1 LPGNRQQGVFDMRLY
16 FKPGACSLASR
27 IILTE
32 LGLPYEAH
40 KVDTESALT
49 EGGVDYRKNNS
60 RGYVPALELESGEL
74 LTENPAIL
82 QFLADTHPEPALA
95 PAYGTL
101 ERARLQ
107 EWLNFISSELH
118 KAYSPFFSGR
128 TLEEAERER
137 VHTVLARRIGDAEHR
152 MADGRS
158 YVLGEC
164 FSVADAYLFVVLNWS
179 NFIGIDLAAWP
190 HLARYVQRIASRPAV
205 RTALAT
211 EGLIVEAAA

>member
-1 LPGNRQQGVFDMRLY
+1 LPDNRQQGVFDMRLY

-40 KVDTESALT
+40 KVDTGTALT
-49 EGGVDYRKNNS
+49 ESGVDYRTINPK
-60 RGYVPALELESGEL
+60 GYVPALELENGEF

-82 QFLADTHPEPALA
+82 QFLADTHPEAALA

-128 TLEEAERER
+128 ILEEADKERI
-137 VHTVLARRIGDAEHR
+137 HAVLARRIGDVEHR
-152 MADGRS
+152 LADGRS
-158 YVLGEC
+158 YALGER

-179 NFIGIDLAAWP
+179 NFIGIDLAPWP
-190 HLARYVQRIASRPAV
+190 HLVRYVQRVASRPAV
-205 RTALAT
+205 RTAMT
-211 EGLIVEAAA
+211 SEGLIVEAAA